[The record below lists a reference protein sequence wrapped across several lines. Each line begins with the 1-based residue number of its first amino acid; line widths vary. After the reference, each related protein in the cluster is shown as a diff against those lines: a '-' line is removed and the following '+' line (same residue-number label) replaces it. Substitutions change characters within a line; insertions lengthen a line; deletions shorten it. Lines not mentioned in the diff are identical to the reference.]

1 VTVGCCFTPVSG
13 WDGHYG
19 RFDPVAQDT
28 HPFWTRPVNQRRP
41 VVLACPERSRRDAST
56 TASLVVNLSHLL
68 DGITT
73 SGSPYS
79 AVSSRFSRLRTSR
92 PGGDEAVS
100 RTTSAVG
107 LDEITQL
114 GYHRTNI
121 TLQLLKNSQPVL
133 YRPAPDLERSVS
145 DERVAPNQCTRMC
158 AVKRQE
164 ELTPKG
170 SMGRCQCTGLREKM
184 NLC

>member
-1 VTVGCCFTPVSG
+1 
-13 WDGHYG
+13 
-19 RFDPVAQDT
+19 
-28 HPFWTRPVNQRRP
+28 
-41 VVLACPERSRRDAST
+41 VLHDAST

-73 SGSPYS
+73 SGSLYS

-100 RTTSAVG
+100 RTISAVG

-145 DERVAPNQCTRMC
+145 GERVAPNQCTRI
-158 AVKRQE
+158 AKRRFYNGYTLANKWVIVAAIASPQSRNFKRYDVYK
-164 ELTPKG
+164 L
-170 SMGRCQCTGLREKM
+170 
-184 NLC
+184 